1 MVYTAY
7 EMIRDC
13 RENRPEGWRYFIA
26 HYVPVLRKLLAHYGA
41 ADAVAVER
49 IAADRNLFSTMEPA
63 AERPFVAEL
72 RQRALAGVPAPWHLG
87 IEEVAAALEPL
98 TMLEKQATWIETMR
112 YTAAETG
119 AMLRMSPATV
129 GKIRDRAA
137 ELLRGHLSSWSRT
150 MLADGGVALGRE
162 AAAAR
167 TKECPSGKVFLDVV
181 DGRATWQGRE
191 EVERHVASCW
201 HCIDH
206 FCRMAEVIELL
217 RGVQPLSAEES
228 APFLRRLGTEEK
240 RTGWRG
246 ILGPSAP

>member
-13 RENRPEGWRYFIA
+13 RENRPQAWRYFIA
-26 HYVPVLRKLLAHYGA
+26 HYVPVLRKLLAHYASADGGA
-41 ADAVAVER
+41 LER
-49 IAADRNLFSTMEPA
+49 IAADPNLFTGIEPE

-72 RQRALAGVPAPWHLG
+72 RQRILAQLPAPAHLG
-87 IEEVAAALEPL
+87 LEEVAAALEPL
-98 TMLEKQATWIETMR
+98 TMIEKQAAWIETLR
-112 YTAAETG
+112 YPAAETG

-129 GKIRDRAA
+129 EKIRDRAA

-150 MLADGGVALGRE
+150 MLADSGLALGRE
-162 AAAAR
+162 AATAH
-167 TKECPSGKVFLDVV
+167 TKDCPSSRVFLDVL

-191 EVERHVASCW
+191 EMERHVASCW

-217 RGVQPLSAEES
+217 RGVQPLTAEES
-228 APFLRRLGTEEK
+228 APFLRLLRIEEK
-240 RTGWRG
+240 RKGWRAIFG
-246 ILGPSAP
+246 G